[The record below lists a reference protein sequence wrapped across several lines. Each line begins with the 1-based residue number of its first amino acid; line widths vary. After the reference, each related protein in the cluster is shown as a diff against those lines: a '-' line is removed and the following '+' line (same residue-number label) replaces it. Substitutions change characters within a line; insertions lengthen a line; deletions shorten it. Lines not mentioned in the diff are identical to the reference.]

1 MQADL
6 AAKVLDEETLD
17 LENYEEYFPI
27 EVVEPIKV
35 VEDKNYGRT
44 VQLKGPSSPLET
56 QVHSILLDSDQR
68 SISIDPHSVNNVFLT
83 PMQQVSTQ
91 NEPNRMTLRDCF
103 IF

>member
-6 AAKVLDEETLD
+6 AAKVLDEETLN

-56 QVHSILLDSDQR
+56 QVHSILMDSDQK
-68 SISIDPHSVNNVFLT
+68 SITIDPHSVNNVFLT
-83 PMQQVSTQ
+83 PMQQVRFRI
-91 NEPNRMTLRDCF
+91 ELNRIACH
-103 IF
+103 